1 MFAKMKTRT
10 KVLGGFGF
18 AIAVALIVGFVGY
31 HGINNISKDVYEIGV
46 VRLPSVESLL
56 VINQA
61 QTAVKAAER
70 TLGSPA
76 LDAVRREHERQ
87 RFQEAKKRADDA
99 WAIYELLPQTD
110 EEAATW
116 KQFVPAWEKWWQDHE
131 EFVKLEREFAAPGI
145 LNPMML
151 ERDIQQFMKDHY
163 ALNMAVQDLV
173 LNGDECK
180 GGDDATS
187 CNYGRWMATF
197 ESTNPELRRIIDATR
212 PSHDAYHAAVRQA
225 KELVAKGDKTAANN
239 LIDEVIKLQADKTIE
254 GLEQLMAEAAKANNL
269 FDKMTRQATV
279 ANSASFS
286 AAAALLKEIVATNS
300 KLAADSSTQA
310 QTDSTMATIMM
321 FTTIGI
327 GALALIVL
335 GIVIARSISK
345 MLRNL
350 IGEATRLS
358 VAAVEGKLQTRGNPE
373 LISLEFRPIVHG
385 VNATLDAVI
394 GPLNVAAEYVDR
406 ISKGDIPA
414 KITDTYNGD
423 FNEIKNNLNA
433 CIDAVGGLTTEAT
446 TLATAAVEGRL
457 DSKANDAQFQGKY
470 RDIIQGM
477 NKMLEGF
484 AQPINVIGEV
494 LKRLARKDFTHA
506 VETEYPG
513 AYGELRNNV
522 NLVITSIRGAI
533 EQIKES
539 GGQFSEGSRVIAES
553 SQTLAAG
560 AQEQSSSVQQ
570 VTASIEE
577 LSRSVQ
583 TVKDNAHEADKM
595 AKDTS
600 KLAEQGGGAVQ
611 KSIEAMDLIRN
622 SSTQIA
628 EIIQV
633 IAEIASQT
641 NLLAL
646 NAAIEAAR
654 AGEHGMGFAVV
665 ADEVRKLAERSNQ
678 AAGKITS
685 LIKE

>member
-1 MFAKMKTRT
+1 MFAKMKTGT
-10 KVLGGFGF
+10 KVLSGFGF
-18 AIAVALIVGFVGY
+18 AIAIALMVGFIGY
-31 HGINNISKDVYEIGV
+31 RGLNKLSGHVDEIGL
-46 VRLPSVESLL
+46 VRLPGVRGLNLIAKGQLNCGYGERGL
-56 VINQA
+56 INNRMMDA
-61 QTAVKAAER
+61 QTRANQYKRVEEGLKMAEDGWKMYEPLPETVEEAVIWKEFVGLWATWKGLEQDIVGMSRDKDKLFAA
-70 TLGSPA
+70 G
-76 LDAVRREHERQ
+76 
-87 RFQEAKKRADDA
+87 AKADDA
-99 WAIYELLPQTD
+99 AVTKLDD
-110 EEAATW
+110 ETYVASQAVRTAFNQSSDKLDEIIKLNAQLSEDAT
-116 KQFVPAWEKWWQDHE
+116 VRAESDASSS
-131 EFVKLEREFAAPGI
+131 LMMMFAA
-145 LNPMML
+145 
-151 ERDIQQFMKDHY
+151 
-163 ALNMAVQDLV
+163 
-173 LNGDECK
+173 
-180 GGDDATS
+180 
-187 CNYGRWMATF
+187 
-197 ESTNPELRRIIDATR
+197 
-212 PSHDAYHAAVRQA
+212 
-225 KELVAKGDKTAANN
+225 
-239 LIDEVIKLQADKTIE
+239 
-254 GLEQLMAEAAKANNL
+254 
-269 FDKMTRQATV
+269 
-279 ANSASFS
+279 
-286 AAAALLKEIVATNS
+286 
-300 KLAADSSTQA
+300 
-310 QTDSTMATIMM
+310 
-321 FTTIGI
+321 IGI
-327 GALALIVL
+327 GGLALIVL
-335 GIVIARSISK
+335 GIVLARSISK
-345 MLRNL
+345 VLTNL
-350 IGEATRLS
+350 IGEANRLS
-358 VAAVEGKLQTRGNPE
+358 EAAVGGKLQTRGNPE
-373 LISLEFRPIVHG
+373 LVSLEFRSIVDG

-433 CIDAVGGLTTEAT
+433 CIDAVGGLTIEAT

-470 RDIIQGM
+470 RDIIQSM

-484 AQPINVIGEV
+484 SKPINGIAEV

-583 TVKDNAHEADKM
+583 AVKDNAHEADKM

-600 KLAEQGGGAVQ
+600 KLAEQGGAAVQ